1 MEIKKTSLNKLHQ
14 DNKAKFVEFAG
25 YEMPIQYSSGI
36 IEEHKFTRSNSGI
49 FDVSHMGQLFIYGDD
64 NLTNDLEKI
73 FPLDLK
79 NLKLNSSKYSFLM
92 NDKAGVYDDLIITK
106 LEEGFLIILN
116 AACKDNDFKILSNLL
131 KDKYKM
137 VLDDQRSLIAIQ
149 GPKSVEILNLILKKV
164 ADLNFM
170 SGNWFT
176 YKGQK
181 LYVTRSG
188 YTGEDGFEVSIS
200 NELVEIFTKELLE
213 NGAKL
218 IGLGARDTLRL
229 EAGLCLY
236 GHELGTETTP
246 IEANLKWAISKER
259 LNNGG
264 FIGSK
269 NIISQIKDGAKK
281 IRVGIKPEGR
291 LIAREKT
298 KIYNES
304 EQIIGEVTS
313 GTFGPSVNGPI
324 AMGFVDQEFSK
335 KETKILL
342 EVRGKKYPANICGLP
357 FYKKSYVKGVNQWVK
372 LNIQKNMSG

>member
-14 DNKAKFVEFAG
+14 VNQAKFVEFAG

-64 NLTNDLEKI
+64 NLTEDLEKI

-92 NDKAGVYDDLIITK
+92 NDKAGVHDDLIITK

-116 AACKDNDFKILSNLL
+116 AACKDNDFKILTGLL
-131 KDKYKM
+131 KEKYKM
-137 VLDDQRSLIAIQ
+137 ILDDQRSLIAVQ
-149 GPKSVEILNLILKKV
+149 GPKSVDILNQILEKV
-164 ADLNFM
+164 EDLNFM

-176 YKGQK
+176 YKDQK

-188 YTGEDGFEVSIS
+188 YTGEDGFEISIT
-200 NELVEIFTKELLE
+200 NELAEVFTQELLE
-213 NGAKL
+213 KGAKL

-236 GHELGTETTP
+236 GHELGIETTP
-246 IEANLKWAISKER
+246 IEASLKWAISKDR

-264 FIGSK
+264 FIGSDK
-269 NIISQIKDGAKK
+269 IINQIRDGAKK

-304 EQIIGEVTS
+304 EEMIGEVTS

-324 AMGFVDQEFSK
+324 AMGFVDQIFSK
-335 KETKILL
+335 KDTKVFL

-357 FYKKSYVKGVNQWVK
+357 FYKKSYVKGAN
-372 LNIQKNMSG
+372 